1 MSGRACYTALYYIMY
16 IFGGDADAFRRF
28 CVRCNLMGK
37 PERFGADLTAAMD
50 RLLLRNPNNLTGVV
64 LRLAWYEGL
73 TRDEI
78 YSLTWGQVELERGL
92 ICLDGRDVPL
102 EGDMANCLALWREV
116 CGKADGYV
124 AVSEKTKE
132 RVSPPHLS
140 RVVRLAL
147 DEEGLDGVK
156 LGDLRNQYIFRQV
169 ERRGWEN
176 AIRTAGISVTTF
188 RYNFSSGENAR
199 SSPAV
204 KEASEKRQD
213 IETVLARSKDSAEG
227 LALWLYLRG
236 GLSAAEIVS
245 LTWEQID
252 FAGGV
257 IDLGDRRL
265 EASEEL
271 LAVLR
276 AERQRRADGDDAHV
290 LLSPRARKPIRAD
303 RLSVVMRSFLLRNG
317 VDARLHDIGRETEA
331 ERVNRKITDYCA
343 SHDGIS
349 LRECMALLDMTSA
362 EAFRRINQLVA
373 AQSLKRS
380 GRRYYLYEDVIA
392 PEDYEGSIINYIKRS
407 GSATRLEVKNL
418 LHIGER
424 NAWTVL
430 TKMVKKGVLKKEIGA
445 DRYTLL

>member
-1 MSGRACYTALYYIMY
+1 
-16 IFGGDADAFRRF
+16 
-28 CVRCNLMGK
+28 MGK
-37 PERFGADLTAAMD
+37 PERFGADFAAAMD
-50 RLLLRNPNNLTGVV
+50 RLLLRNPDNLTGVV
-64 LRLAWYEGL
+64 LRLAWYEGM

-78 YSLTWGQVELERGL
+78 YALTWGQVDLERGV
-92 ICLDGRDVPL
+92 ICLDDREVPF
-102 EGDMANCLALWREV
+102 EGDMASCFALWREA
-116 CGKADGYV
+116 CGEGTCYV
-124 AVSEKTKE
+124 AVSTKTKE
-132 RVSPPHLS
+132 RVTPQHIS
-140 RVVRLAL
+140 RIAHLAL

-169 ERRGWEN
+169 EQRGWEN

-227 LALWLYLRG
+227 LALWLYVRG

-252 FAGGV
+252 FADGT
-257 IDLGDRRL
+257 INLGDRRL
-265 EASEEL
+265 EAPEEL

-276 AERQRRADGDDAHV
+276 AERQRRAEGDDAHV
-290 LLSPRARKPIRAD
+290 ILSPQARKPIRAD
-303 RLSVVMRSFLLRNG
+303 RLSVIMRSFLLRNG
-317 VDARLHDIGRETEA
+317 VEARWSDIGRETEA

-343 SHDGIS
+343 SHNGIS

-362 EAFRRINQLVA
+362 EAFRRIDRLVA
-373 AQSLKRS
+373 AQRLKRS
-380 GRRYYLYEDVIA
+380 GRRYYLSEDVIA
-392 PEDYEGSIINYIKRS
+392 PEDYEDTIINYIKRG
-407 GSATRLEVKNL
+407 GSASRAEVKNL

-424 NAWTVL
+424 TAWKIL
-430 TKMVKKGVLKKEIGA
+430 TRMVKNGTLRKEIGA

>member
-1 MSGRACYTALYYIMY
+1 MCSADFLR
-16 IFGGDADAFRRF
+16 GD
-28 CVRCNLMGK
+28 LMGK
-37 PERFGADLTAAMD
+37 PERFGADFAAAMD
-50 RLLLRNPNNLTGVV
+50 RLLLRNGDNLTGIV

-78 YSLTWGQVELERGL
+78 YSLTWGQVEFERGV
-92 ICLDGRDVPL
+92 IRLDDREVPL

-116 CGKADGYV
+116 CGGVSRYV

-169 ERRGWEN
+169 EQRGWES
-176 AIRTAGISVTTF
+176 AIRTAGVSVTTF

-227 LALWLYLRG
+227 LALWLYVRG

-265 EASEEL
+265 GASEEL

-317 VDARLHDIGRETEA
+317 VEARWSDIGRETEA
-331 ERVNRKITDYCA
+331 ESVNRKITDYCA
-343 SHDGIS
+343 SHNGIS

-362 EAFRRINQLVA
+362 EAFRRIDRLVA
-373 AQSLKRS
+373 AQRLKRS
-380 GRRYYLYEDVIA
+380 GRRYYLSEDVIA
-392 PEDYEGSIINYIKRS
+392 PEDYEDAIISYIKHS
-407 GSATRLEVKNL
+407 GSASRIEVKNL

-424 NAWTVL
+424 TAWKIL
-430 TKMVKKGVLKKEIGA
+430 TRMVKNGTLKKEIGA

>member
-16 IFGGDADAFRRF
+16 ILSGDAGAFCRF
-28 CVRCNLMGK
+28 CVRCNLMGR

-50 RLLLRNPNNLTGVV
+50 RLLLRNPNNLTGIV

-78 YSLTWGQVELERGL
+78 YSLTWSQVELERGV
-92 ICLDGRDVPL
+92 IRLDDREVPF

-156 LGDLRNQYIFRQV
+156 LGDLRNQYIFRQI
-169 ERRGWEN
+169 EQRGWED

-188 RYNFSSGENAR
+188 RCNFSSGRNTRTAPEEK
-199 SSPAV
+199 S
-204 KEASEKRQD
+204 ASEEKRE
-213 IETVLARSKDSAEG
+213 IEAVLEESKDSTEG

-257 IDLGDRRL
+257 IDLGNRRL
-265 EASEEL
+265 EAPEEL
-271 LAVLR
+271 LAVLK
-276 AERQRRADGDDAHV
+276 AERQRRAESDDAHV
-290 LLSPRARKPIRAD
+290 ILSPRARKPYSLD

-317 VDARLHDIGRETEA
+317 VDERWSDIGRDTEA

-343 SHDGIS
+343 SHNGIS

-362 EAFRRINQLVA
+362 EAFRRIDRLVA

-380 GRRYYLYEDVIA
+380 GRRYYLSEDVIA
-392 PEDYEGSIINYIKRS
+392 PEDYEDTIINHIKRS
-407 GSATRLEVKNL
+407 GSASRMEVKDL

-424 NAWTVL
+424 TAWKTL
-430 TKMVKKGVLKKEIGA
+430 TKMVKNGTLKKEIGA

>member
-1 MSGRACYTALYYIMY
+1 
-16 IFGGDADAFRRF
+16 
-28 CVRCNLMGK
+28 MGK
-37 PERFGADLTAAMD
+37 PERFGTDFAAAMD
-50 RLLLRNPNNLTGVV
+50 RLLLRNPDNLTGVV
-64 LRLAWYEGL
+64 LRLAWYEGM

-78 YSLTWGQVELERGL
+78 YALTWGQVDLERGV
-92 ICLDGRDVPL
+92 ICLDDREVPF
-102 EGDMANCLALWREV
+102 EGDMANCFALWREA
-116 CGKADGYV
+116 CGEVSRYV

-140 RVVRLAL
+140 RVARLAL

-169 ERRGWEN
+169 EQRGWES

-188 RYNFSSGENAR
+188 RCNFSSGRNTRTAEKNA
-199 SSPAV
+199 S
-204 KEASEKRQD
+204 KEKRD

-245 LTWEQID
+245 LTWEKID
-252 FAGGV
+252 FADGV

-265 EASEEL
+265 EVSEEL

-317 VDARLHDIGRETEA
+317 VEERWSDIGRDTEA

-343 SHDGIS
+343 SHNGIS
-349 LRECMALLDMTSA
+349 LRECMALLDMSSA
-362 EAFRRINQLVA
+362 EAFRRIDRLVT
-373 AQSLKRS
+373 AQRLKRS
-380 GRRYYLYEDVIA
+380 GRRYYLSEDVIA
-392 PEDYEGSIINYIKRS
+392 PEDYEDTIIDYIKRS
-407 GSATRLEVKNL
+407 GSASRTEVKNL

-424 NAWTVL
+424 TAWKIL
-430 TKMVKKGVLKKEIGA
+430 TKLVKNGTLKKEIGA

>member
-1 MSGRACYTALYYIMY
+1 MGR
-16 IFGGDADAFRRF
+16 
-28 CVRCNLMGK
+28 
-37 PERFGADLTAAMD
+37 PERFGADFAAAMD
-50 RLLLRNPNNLTGVV
+50 RLLLRNGDNLTGVV

-78 YSLTWGQVELERGL
+78 YSLTWGQVEFERGV
-92 ICLDGRDVPL
+92 IRLDDREVPL
-102 EGDMANCLALWREV
+102 EGGMANCLALWREV
-116 CGKADGYV
+116 CKGSGYV
-124 AVSEKTKE
+124 AISEKTRE
-132 RVSPPHLS
+132 RVTPPHLS

-169 ERRGWEN
+169 ERCGWES

-188 RYNFSSGENAR
+188 RYNFSSSENAR

-245 LTWEQID
+245 LTWEQIG
-252 FAGGV
+252 FADGV

-265 EASEEL
+265 EVSEEL

-276 AERQRRADGDDAHV
+276 AERQRRAEGDDAHV

-317 VDARLHDIGRETEA
+317 VDERWSDIGRETEA
-331 ERVNRKITDYCA
+331 ESVNQKITDYCA
-343 SHDGIS
+343 SHNGIS

-362 EAFRRINQLVA
+362 EAFRRIDRRVA

-380 GRRYYLYEDVIA
+380 GRRYYLSEDVIA
-392 PEDYEGSIINYIKRS
+392 PEDYEDTIINHIKRS
-407 GSATRLEVKNL
+407 GSASRMEVKDL

-424 NAWTVL
+424 TAWKTL
-430 TKMVKKGVLKKEIGA
+430 TKLVKNGTLKKEIGA

>member
-1 MSGRACYTALYYIMY
+1 MCSADFLR
-16 IFGGDADAFRRF
+16 GD
-28 CVRCNLMGK
+28 LMGK
-37 PERFGADLTAAMD
+37 PERFGADFAAAMD
-50 RLLLRNPNNLTGVV
+50 RLLLRNGDNLTGIV

-73 TRDEI
+73 ARDEI
-78 YSLTWGQVELERGL
+78 YSLTWGQVEFERGV
-92 ICLDGRDVPL
+92 IRLDDREVPF

-116 CGKADGYV
+116 CKGCGYV
-124 AVSEKTKE
+124 AISEKTRE

-169 ERRGWEN
+169 ERRGWES

-188 RYNFSSGENAR
+188 RYNFSSRENAR

-227 LALWLYLRG
+227 LALWLYVRG

-252 FAGGV
+252 FADGV

-265 EASEEL
+265 EAPEEL

-290 LLSPRARKPIRAD
+290 ILSPQARKPIRAD

-317 VDARLHDIGRETEA
+317 VDERWSDIGRDTEA

-343 SHDGIS
+343 SHNGIS

-362 EAFRRINQLVA
+362 EAFRRIDRLVA
-373 AQSLKRS
+373 AQRLKRS
-380 GRRYYLYEDVIA
+380 GRRYYLSEDVIA
-392 PEDYEGSIINYIKRS
+392 PEDYEDAVINHIKRS
-407 GSATRLEVKNL
+407 GSASRAEVKNL
-418 LHIGER
+418 LHIGQR
-424 NAWTVL
+424 HAWAVL
-430 TKMVKKGVLKKEIGA
+430 TKMVKNGTLRKEIGA